1 MDISRQFINN
11 PVRVWLLILLLG
23 IGGIFALLNIG
34 RLEDPEFAIK
44 SAVVVTLYPG
54 ASAEQVEEEVTLPL
68 EKALQ
73 QLPYLDNISSISSNG
88 MSQITVNIAS
98 HYHSDKLPQIWDE
111 LRRRVGDA
119 GRVFPPGVMQPFV
132 NDDFGDVFGFFFSI
146 SGDNFSNKELAQYA
160 EQLRRELVLVPGV
173 GKVMTGG
180 IITSQINVEVSLIK
194 MAARG
199 ITPAQLSAALSRLN
213 VVSNAG
219 VIKSGTESIRIH
231 STGEFENLD
240 ELGHLLVSPAG
251 DSASTRL
258 KDIATLTR
266 GLADSP
272 SSIYHA
278 NGQPAVMMGVSF
290 IPGVNV
296 IDVGQAL

>member
-1 MDISRQFINN
+1 
-11 PVRVWLLILLLG
+11 
-23 IGGIFALLNIG
+23 
-34 RLEDPEFAIK
+34 
-44 SAVVVTLYPG
+44 
-54 ASAEQVEEEVTLPL
+54 
-68 EKALQ
+68 
-73 QLPYLDNISSISSNG
+73 
-88 MSQITVNIAS
+88 
-98 HYHSDKLPQIWDE
+98 
-111 LRRRVGDA
+111 
-119 GRVFPPGVMQPFV
+119 
-132 NDDFGDVFGFFFSI
+132 
-146 SGDNFSNKELAQYA
+146 
-160 EQLRRELVLVPGV
+160 
-173 GKVMTGG
+173 
-180 IITSQINVEVSLIK
+180 

-296 IDVGQAL
+296 IDVGQALKSKLLQMSEENPPVYRSVYFTTSLLKWHLQ